1 MSQEKLHI
9 NTVVVGHVDS
19 GKSTPTGGIDKGEND
34 KFETEAGKVDK
45 SSFKYA
51 WVLEKLKAERERG
64 ITIDFA
70 LSKFETP
77 KYNVTVTDVPGHRNY
92 VKNMITVTSQGFSP
106 RIKEAQQAEKLL
118 QLTVVSLSLALVLV
132 NLRLAFRK
140 TVKHLSTLSFA
151 TVSVSSNSL
160 LPLTRWTPARYSD
173 IVGATSNIMK
183 KIGYNLSIV
192 PLFPI

>member
-19 GKSTPTGGIDKGEND
+19 GKSTPT
-34 KFETEAGKVDK
+34 GKVDK

-92 VKNMITVTSQGFSP
+92 VKNMITVTSQADCGLLVIGASP
-106 RIKEAQQAEKLL
+106 GEFEAG
-118 QLTVVSLSLALVLV
+118 VSLGVKQLVV
-132 NLRLAFRK
+132 AVDKMDTCNY
-140 TVKHLSTLSFA
+140 SQ
-151 TVSVSSNSL
+151 
-160 LPLTRWTPARYSD
+160 ARYSE